1 MNNNT
6 NESVFHIPQFSDDVI
21 HGRASVIEADSSL
34 FFFKKKTTVES
45 FVAARESKWRFSGS
59 GWRAEPVGINF
70 RLGFEDNPNPAST
83 LH

>member
-1 MNNNT
+1 VNNNT

-34 FFFKKKTTVES
+34 FFLKKRQRSSPLLLLGRVNGDS
-45 FVAARESKWRFSGS
+45 RDRVG
-59 GWRAEPVGINF
+59 GAEPVGINF